1 MARTKVAEESKKDK
15 LSFLTDFN
23 SATKGMAGVSTSAPP
38 PKYWLDTGNYTT
50 NKILSGT
57 YNKGY
62 ASGRAACLAGPSGAG
77 KSFLVGNA
85 IKSALT
91 PTDVEW
97 GTLVVD
103 SENALDEDYLTKIG
117 ADVVGN
123 PLYNYRGVA
132 TISHTLN
139 VVSKFIRAYKDADS
153 EMPFLIAV
161 DSLDQLMTDS
171 EYEAY
176 EKKGEMSG
184 DMGQHA
190 RQIKAMLKRFVN
202 DIKGTNIVLLCVKQ
216 VYQEQDKIAALQNPW
231 RLTESTRFAFS
242 QIGMV
247 TKLAFKKDKSSS
259 IFDGITLKLKGDK
272 TRFTKPFQQCRIDV
286 PYDAGI
292 DRYSGILDAAV
303 SLDIVEE
310 NGSWFNYKGHKFQ
323 KSGFSEHKEEIFQQV
338 LAKDNAILNVSISED
353 EDLSEAITAKEAE
366 AFRRS
371 RGEFDSDI
379 NNEKDLSS

>member
-1 MARTKVAEESKKDK
+1 MAKGKTEEVKNDK
-15 LSFLTDFN
+15 LSFLVDFN
-23 SATKGMAGVSTSAPP
+23 KATKGMPGVSTSAPP
-38 PKYWLDTGNYTT
+38 PKFWLDTGNYVT

-85 IKSALT
+85 IKSALSG
-91 PTDVEW
+91 PDDIEW

-132 TISHTLN
+132 TISDTVN
-139 VVSKFIRAYKDADS
+139 VVSKLIRSYKDRES
-153 EMPFLIAV
+153 EMPFLIAI
-161 DSLDQLMTDS
+161 DSLDQLMTTS

-184 DMGQHA
+184 DQGQHA
-190 RQIKAMLKRFVN
+190 KQIKAMLKRFVN

-216 VYQEQDKIAALQNPW
+216 VYQEQDKIAALNNPW

-247 TKLAFKKDKSSS
+247 TKLALKDKTTN
-259 IFDGITLKLKGDK
+259 IFEGITLKLKGDK

-303 SLDIVEE
+303 SLGIVEE
-310 NGSWFNYKGHKFQ
+310 NGSWYNYGDLKFQ
-323 KSGFSEHKEEIFQQV
+323 KKGFDNYKQEVYQKV
-338 LAKDNAILNVSISED
+338 LEKDTAILNVAIED
-353 EDLSEAITAKEAE
+353 EEDLSEAITAKEAE
-366 AFRRS
+366 KLRKS
-371 RGEFDSDI
+371 RGEFDPGI
-379 NNEKDLSS
+379 NDEADLSS

>member
-1 MARTKVAEESKKDK
+1 MVKRTKTESTNKDK
-15 LSFLTDFN
+15 LSFLTEFN
-23 SATKGMAGVSTSAPP
+23 KIKIPGVSTSAPP
-38 PKYWLDTGNYTT
+38 PAFWLDSGNYVT

-85 IKSALT
+85 IKAALSGL
-91 PTDVEW
+91 DGIEW

-103 SENALDEDYLTKIG
+103 SENALDEDYLTKIK

-132 TISHTLN
+132 TISHTVN
-139 VVSKFIRAYKDADS
+139 VVSKFIRSYKDAESD
-153 EMPFLIAV
+153 MPFLIAI

-184 DMGQHA
+184 DQGQHA
-190 RQIKAMLKRFVN
+190 KQIKAMLKRFVN
-202 DIKGTNIVLLCVKQ
+202 DIKDTNIVMLCVKQ
-216 VYQEQDKIAALQNPW
+216 VYQEQDKIASLQNPW

-247 TKLAFKKDKSSS
+247 TKLALKDKKTN
-259 IFDGITLKLKGDK
+259 IFEGIRLKLKGDK
-272 TRFTKPFQQCRIDV
+272 TRFTKPFQQCTIAV

-292 DRYSGILDAAV
+292 DRYSGILEAAV
-303 SLDIVEE
+303 SLGIVDE
-310 NGSWFNYKGHKFQ
+310 NGSWYNYEGNKFQ
-323 KSGFSEHKEEIFQQV
+323 ESGFNDYKEEVYQKV
-338 LAKDNAILNVSISED
+338 LEKDTAILNVAINEE

-366 AFRRS
+366 ALRKS
-371 RGEFDSDI
+371 RGEFEPGI
-379 NNEKDLSS
+379 NDEEDLSS